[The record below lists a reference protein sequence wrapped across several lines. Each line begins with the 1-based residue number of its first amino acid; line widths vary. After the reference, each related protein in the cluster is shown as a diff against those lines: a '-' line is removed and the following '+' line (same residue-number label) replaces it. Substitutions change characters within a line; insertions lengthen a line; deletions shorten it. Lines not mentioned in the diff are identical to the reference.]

1 MEVQS
6 HMTFLVLAN
15 EIALF
20 QCSIAALK
28 KIYDIVSWMSRIK
41 KILLLVLKSKVTK
54 WLDFQYLAICN
65 NEN

>member
-1 MEVQS
+1 
-6 HMTFLVLAN
+6 MTFLVLAN

-28 KIYDIVSWMSRIK
+28 KFMTSSPGCPELK
-41 KILLLVLKSKVTK
+41 KYFLLVLKSKVTK